1 VIRKTLDHLN
11 ACLNRRQWVYRAPEE
26 DPMKTIKLV
35 SLSLVMLSA
44 ASVLGADK
52 PAPAPAAAPAAVAAP
67 APAAAP
73 PAAKPATAPVAA
85 APAAKPAAAPA
96 AAAPAA
102 KPASAPVAANTP
114 AAKGTPAP
122 AAAAPAAAP
131 AAPAAPPPL
140 PTPAPELTAFAK
152 NFEGSWKCESKFPA
166 GAMGPGSPEMSGKST
181 VSIKKDLNGFW
192 YKGLYEIKKSKTV
205 PGMKAQFSFGFDPGS
220 KQVLL
225 TGTDSMG
232 SGWFAGG
239 PIQGDSVT
247 TVGDMF
253 MMGTKS
259 KVRDTMSKKS
269 DKEVFHKLEID
280 MGKGFQSVGEDTCK
294 K

>member
-1 VIRKTLDHLN
+1 
-11 ACLNRRQWVYRAPEE
+11 
-26 DPMKTIKLV
+26 MKTIKLV
-35 SLSLVMLSA
+35 SLSVVMLSA

-67 APAAAP
+67 APAAAAP
-73 PAAKPATAPVAA
+73 APKPAAAPAA
-85 APAAKPAAAPA
+85 AVPAAKPAAAPA
-96 AAAPAA
+96 AAVPAA

-122 AAAAPAAAP
+122 AAAAPAAA
-131 AAPAAPPPL
+131 APAAPPAP

-152 NFEGSWKCESKFPA
+152 NFEGNWKCDSKFPA
-166 GAMGPGSPEMSGKST
+166 GAMGPGSPEMTGKST

-192 YKGLYEIKKSKTV
+192 YKGLYEIKKSKTL
-205 PGMKAQFSFGFDPGS
+205 PAMKGQFSMGYDTGS

-225 TGTDSMG
+225 SGTDSMG

-247 TVGDMF
+247 TVGEMY
-253 MMGTKS
+253 MMGMKS
-259 KVRDTMSKKS
+259 KVRESMSKK

-280 MGKGFQSVGEDTCK
+280 MGKGFQTVGEDTCK

>member
-1 VIRKTLDHLN
+1 
-11 ACLNRRQWVYRAPEE
+11 
-26 DPMKTIKLV
+26 MKTIKLV
-35 SLSLVMLSA
+35 SLSVVMLSA

-52 PAPAPAAAPAAVAAP
+52 PAPTPAAAPAAVAAP
-67 APAAAP
+67 APAAAA
-73 PAAKPATAPVAA
+73 PAAKAAPA
-85 APAAKPAAAPA
+85 APAAKPAPAAA

-102 KPASAPVAANTP
+102 KPASAPVAANAP

-122 AAAAPAAAP
+122 AAA
-131 AAPAAPPPL
+131 PAAPPPP

-166 GAMGPGSPEMSGKST
+166 GAMGPGSPESSGKST

-192 YKGLYEIKKSKTV
+192 YKGLYEIKKSKTM
-205 PGMKAQFSFGFDPGS
+205 PGMKAQFSMGYDPGS

-225 TGTDSMG
+225 TGTDNMG

-253 MMGTKS
+253 MMGMKS
-259 KVRDTMSKKS
+259 KVRESMSKKS

-280 MGKGFQSVGEDTCK
+280 MGKGFQTVGEDTCK

>member
-1 VIRKTLDHLN
+1 
-11 ACLNRRQWVYRAPEE
+11 
-26 DPMKTIKLV
+26 MKIIKLV
-35 SLSLVMLSA
+35 SLSIVMLSA
-44 ASVLGADK
+44 ASLLAADK

-67 APAAAP
+67 APAAA
-73 PAAKPATAPVAA
+73 AKPAPAPAAA
-85 APAAKPAAAPA
+85 APAAKPTPAPA

-131 AAPAAPPPL
+131 AAPPAP

-152 NFEGSWKCESKFPA
+152 NFEGNWKCDSKFPA
-166 GAMGPGSPEMSGKST
+166 GAMGPGSPELTGKST

-192 YKGLYEIKKSKTV
+192 YKGLYEIKKSKTL
-205 PGMKAQFSFGFDPGS
+205 PAMKGQFSMGYDTGS

-225 TGTDSMG
+225 SGTDSMG

-247 TVGDMF
+247 TVGEMY
-253 MMGTKS
+253 MMGMKS
-259 KVRDTMSKKS
+259 KVRESMSKK

-280 MGKGFQSVGEDTCK
+280 MGKGFQTVGEDTCK

>member
-1 VIRKTLDHLN
+1 
-11 ACLNRRQWVYRAPEE
+11 
-26 DPMKTIKLV
+26 MKTIKLV
-35 SLSLVMLSA
+35 SLSVVMLSA

-52 PAPAPAAAPAAVAAP
+52 PAPAPVAAPAAVAAP
-67 APAAAP
+67 APAAA
-73 PAAKPATAPVAA
+73 
-85 APAAKPAAAPA
+85 APAAKPAPAPA

-102 KPASAPVAANTP
+102 KPASAPVAASAP

-122 AAAAPAAAP
+122 APAAAP
-131 AAPAAPPPL
+131 AAPPAPPA
-140 PTPAPELTAFAK
+140 PAPELTAFAK
-152 NFEGSWKCESKFPA
+152 NFEGNWKCDSKFPA
-166 GAMGPGSPEMSGKST
+166 GAMGPGSPEMTGKST
-181 VSIKKDLNGFW
+181 VSIKKDLGGFW
-192 YKGLYEIKKSKTV
+192 YKGLYEIKKSKTL
-205 PGMKAQFSFGFDPGS
+205 PGMKGQFSMGYDAGS

-247 TVGDMF
+247 TVGDMY
-253 MMGTKS
+253 MMGMKS
-259 KVRDTMSKKS
+259 KVRESMSKK

-280 MGKGFQSVGEDTCK
+280 MGKGFQTVGEDTCK

>member
-1 VIRKTLDHLN
+1 
-11 ACLNRRQWVYRAPEE
+11 
-26 DPMKTIKLV
+26 MKTIKLV
-35 SLSLVMLSA
+35 SLSVVMLSA

-67 APAAAP
+67 APAAAA
-73 PAAKPATAPVAA
+73 PAAKPAAAPAAA

-131 AAPAAPPPL
+131 AAPPPP

-152 NFEGSWKCESKFPA
+152 NFEGNWKCESKFPA
-166 GAMGPGSPEMSGKST
+166 GAMGPGSPESSGKST

-192 YKGLYEIKKSKTV
+192 YKGLYEIKKSKTM

-253 MMGTKS
+253 MMGMKS

-269 DKEVFHKLEID
+269 DKEVFHKIEID

>member
-1 VIRKTLDHLN
+1 
-11 ACLNRRQWVYRAPEE
+11 
-26 DPMKTIKLV
+26 MKTIKLV
-35 SLSLVMLSA
+35 SLSVVMLSA

-67 APAAAP
+67 APAAA
-73 PAAKPATAPVAA
+73 
-85 APAAKPAAAPA
+85 APAAKPAPAPA

-102 KPASAPVAANTP
+102 KPASAPVAANAP
-114 AAKGTPAP
+114 AAKG
-122 AAAAPAAAP
+122 APAAAP
-131 AAPAAPPPL
+131 AATAPAAPPAP
-140 PTPAPELTAFAK
+140 PVPAPELVAFAK

-166 GAMGPGSPEMSGKST
+166 GAMGPGSPESSGKST

-192 YKGLYEIKKSKTV
+192 YKGLYEIKKSKTL
-205 PGMKAQFSFGFDPGS
+205 PGMKGQFSMGYDTGS

-225 TGTDSMG
+225 SGTDSMG

-247 TVGDMF
+247 TVGEMY
-253 MMGTKS
+253 MMGMKS
-259 KVRDTMSKKS
+259 KVRESMSKK

-280 MGKGFQSVGEDTCK
+280 MGKGFQTVGEDTCRK
-294 K
+294 

>member
-1 VIRKTLDHLN
+1 
-11 ACLNRRQWVYRAPEE
+11 
-26 DPMKTIKLV
+26 MKTIKLV
-35 SLSLVMLSA
+35 SLSVVMLSA

-52 PAPAPAAAPAAVAAP
+52 PAPAPVAAPAAAP
-67 APAAAP
+67 APAAK
-73 PAAKPATAPVAA
+73 PAAAAAA
-85 APAAKPAAAPA
+85 APAAKPAPAPA

-131 AAPAAPPPL
+131 AAPPAP

-152 NFEGSWKCESKFPA
+152 NFEGSWKCDSKFPA
-166 GAMGPGSPEMSGKST
+166 GAMGPGSPEMAGKST

-205 PGMKAQFSFGFDPGS
+205 PGMKAQFSFGYDPGG

-253 MMGTKS
+253 MMGMKA

-269 DKEVFHKLEID
+269 DKEVFHKIEID
-280 MGKGFQSVGEDTCK
+280 MGKGFQSIGEDTCK

>member
-1 VIRKTLDHLN
+1 
-11 ACLNRRQWVYRAPEE
+11 
-26 DPMKTIKLV
+26 MKIIKLV

-52 PAPAPAAAPAAVAAP
+52 PAPAPAAVA
-67 APAAAP
+67 
-73 PAAKPATAPVAA
+73 AA
-85 APAAKPAAAPA
+85 APAAAAKPVPA

-102 KPASAPVAANTP
+102 KPVAANAP

-131 AAPAAPPPL
+131 AAAAAP

-152 NFEGSWKCESKFPA
+152 NFEGNWKCESKIPA
-166 GAMGPGSPEMSGKST
+166 GAMGPGSPESSGKST

-192 YKGLYEIKKSKTV
+192 YKGLYEVKKSKTM
-205 PGMKAQFSFGFDPGS
+205 PGMKAQFSMGYDPGS

-225 TGTDSMG
+225 TGTDNMG

-259 KVRDTMSKKS
+259 KVRESMSKKS
-269 DKEVFHKLEID
+269 DKEVFHKIEID
-280 MGKGFQSVGEDTCK
+280 MGKGFQTIGEDTCK

>member
-1 VIRKTLDHLN
+1 
-11 ACLNRRQWVYRAPEE
+11 
-26 DPMKTIKLV
+26 MKTIKLV
-35 SLSLVMLSA
+35 SLSVVMLSA

-67 APAAAP
+67 APAAA
-73 PAAKPATAPVAA
+73 
-85 APAAKPAAAPA
+85 
-96 AAAPAA
+96 APAA

-114 AAKGTPAP
+114 AAKGAP
-122 AAAAPAAAP
+122 VAAAAAPAAAP
-131 AAPAAPPPL
+131 AAPPAP

-152 NFEGSWKCESKFPA
+152 NFEGSWKCDSKFPA

-192 YKGLYEIKKSKTV
+192 YKGLYEIKKSKTL
-205 PGMKAQFSFGFDPGS
+205 PGMKGQFSMGYDPGS

-225 TGTDSMG
+225 SGTDSMG

-239 PIQGDSVT
+239 PIQGVSVT
-247 TVGDMF
+247 TVGEMY
-253 MMGTKS
+253 MMGMKS
-259 KVRDTMSKKS
+259 KVRESMSKK

-280 MGKGFQSVGEDTCK
+280 MGKGFQTVGEDTCRK
-294 K
+294 

>member
-1 VIRKTLDHLN
+1 
-11 ACLNRRQWVYRAPEE
+11 
-26 DPMKTIKLV
+26 MKTIKLV
-35 SLSLVMLSA
+35 SLSVVMLSA
-44 ASVLGADK
+44 ASVFAADK
-52 PAPAPAAAPAAVAAP
+52 PAAAPAAVAAP
-67 APAAAP
+67 APAAAA
-73 PAAKPATAPVAA
+73 PAAKPAAAPATA

-122 AAAAPAAAP
+122 AAAAPAAPPAP
-131 AAPAAPPPL
+131 

-166 GAMGPGSPEMSGKST
+166 GAMGPGSPEASGKST

-192 YKGLYEIKKSKTV
+192 YKGLYEIKKSKTM
-205 PGMKAQFSFGFDPGS
+205 PGMKAQFSMGYDPGS

-225 TGTDSMG
+225 TGTDNMG

-253 MMGTKS
+253 MMGMKS
-259 KVRDTMSKKS
+259 KVRESMSKKS
-269 DKEVFHKLEID
+269 DKEVFHKIEID
-280 MGKGFQSVGEDTCK
+280 MGKGFQTVGEDTCK

>member
-1 VIRKTLDHLN
+1 
-11 ACLNRRQWVYRAPEE
+11 
-26 DPMKTIKLV
+26 MKTIKLV

-44 ASVLGADK
+44 ASVLAADK
-52 PAPAPAAAPAAVAAP
+52 PAPAPTAAPAAVAAP
-67 APAAAP
+67 APAAAA
-73 PAAKPATAPVAA
+73 PAAKPAAAPAAAAPAAKPAPAPVAA
-85 APAAKPAAAPA
+85 APAAKPAVAPA

-122 AAAAPAAAP
+122 VAAAPAV
-131 AAPAAPPPL
+131 APAAPPPA

-152 NFEGSWKCESKFPA
+152 NFEGNWKCESKFPA
-166 GAMGPGSPEMSGKST
+166 GAMGPGSPESSGKAT

-192 YKGLYEIKKSKTV
+192 YKGLYEIKKSKTT
-205 PGMKAQFSFGFDPGS
+205 PGMKAQFSMGFDPGS

-232 SGWFAGG
+232 GGWFAGG

-253 MMGTKS
+253 VMGTKS
-259 KVRDTMSKKS
+259 KVRESMSKKS

-280 MGKGFQSVGEDTCK
+280 MGKGFQTVGEDTCK

>member
-1 VIRKTLDHLN
+1 
-11 ACLNRRQWVYRAPEE
+11 
-26 DPMKTIKLV
+26 MKTIKLV
-35 SLSLVMLSA
+35 SLSVVMLSA

-52 PAPAPAAAPAAVAAP
+52 PAPTPAAAPAAVTAP
-67 APAAAP
+67 APA
-73 PAAKPATAPVAA
+73 AA
-85 APAAKPAAAPA
+85 APAAKPAPAPA

-102 KPASAPVAANTP
+102 KPASAPVAANAP

-131 AAPAAPPPL
+131 AAPPAP

-166 GAMGPGSPEMSGKST
+166 GAMGPGSPESSGKST

-192 YKGLYEIKKSKTV
+192 YKGLYEIKKSKTT
-205 PGMKAQFSFGFDPGS
+205 PGMKAQFSMGYDPGS

-225 TGTDSMG
+225 TGTDNMG

-253 MMGTKS
+253 MMGMKS
-259 KVRDTMSKKS
+259 KVRESMSKKS
-269 DKEVFHKLEID
+269 DKEVFHKIEID
-280 MGKGFQSVGEDTCK
+280 MGKGFQTIGEDTCK

>member
-1 VIRKTLDHLN
+1 
-11 ACLNRRQWVYRAPEE
+11 
-26 DPMKTIKLV
+26 MKTIKLV
-35 SLSLVMLSA
+35 SLSVVMLSA

-52 PAPAPAAAPAAVAAP
+52 PATAPAAAPAAVAAP
-67 APAAAP
+67 APAAA
-73 PAAKPATAPVAA
+73 

-96 AAAPAA
+96 VAAPAA

-131 AAPAAPPPL
+131 AAPPAP

-152 NFEGSWKCESKFPA
+152 NFEGNWKCDSKFPA
-166 GAMGPGSPEMSGKST
+166 GAMGPGSPEMTGKST
-181 VSIKKDLNGFW
+181 VSIKKDLGGFW

-205 PGMKAQFSFGFDPGS
+205 PPMKAQFSMGYDAGS
-220 KQVLL
+220 KEILL

-247 TVGDMF
+247 TVGEMY
-253 MMGTKS
+253 MMGMKS
-259 KVRDTMSKKS
+259 KVRESMSKKS

-280 MGKGFQSVGEDTCK
+280 MGKGFQTVGEDTCK

>member
-1 VIRKTLDHLN
+1 
-11 ACLNRRQWVYRAPEE
+11 
-26 DPMKTIKLV
+26 MKTIKLV
-35 SLSLVMLSA
+35 SLSVVMLSA

-67 APAAAP
+67 APAAA
-73 PAAKPATAPVAA
+73 
-85 APAAKPAAAPA
+85 APAPKPAAAPA
-96 AAAPAA
+96 AAVPAA

-122 AAAAPAAAP
+122 AAAAPAAA
-131 AAPAAPPPL
+131 APAAPPAP

-152 NFEGSWKCESKFPA
+152 NFEGNWKCDSKFPA
-166 GAMGPGSPEMSGKST
+166 GAMGPGSPEMTGKST

-192 YKGLYEIKKSKTV
+192 YKGLYEIKKSKTL
-205 PGMKAQFSFGFDPGS
+205 PAMKGQFSMGYDTGS

-225 TGTDSMG
+225 SGTDSMG

-247 TVGDMF
+247 TVGEMY
-253 MMGTKS
+253 MMGMKS
-259 KVRDTMSKKS
+259 KVRESMSKK

-280 MGKGFQSVGEDTCK
+280 MGKGFQTVGEDTCK

>member
-1 VIRKTLDHLN
+1 
-11 ACLNRRQWVYRAPEE
+11 
-26 DPMKTIKLV
+26 MKTIKLV
-35 SLSLVMLSA
+35 SLSVVMLSA

-67 APAAAP
+67 APAAA
-73 PAAKPATAPVAA
+73 
-85 APAAKPAAAPA
+85 APAAKPAPAPA

-102 KPASAPVAANTP
+102 KPVSAPMAANAP
-114 AAKGTPAP
+114 AAKGAPAS
-122 AAAAPAAAP
+122 AAAAPV
-131 AAPAAPPPL
+131 APPAP
-140 PTPAPELTAFAK
+140 PMPAPELTAFAK
-152 NFEGSWKCESKFPA
+152 NFEGNWKCDSKFPA
-166 GAMGPGSPEMSGKST
+166 GAMGPGSPEMTGKST

-192 YKGLYEIKKSKTV
+192 YKGNFEIKKSKTL
-205 PGMKAQFSFGFDPGS
+205 PGMKGQFSMGYDAGS

-247 TVGDMF
+247 TVGEMY
-253 MMGTKS
+253 MMGMKS
-259 KVRDTMSKKS
+259 KVRESMSKK

-280 MGKGFQSVGEDTCK
+280 MGKGFQTVGEDTCRK
-294 K
+294 